1 MSMNPVMNE
10 VANTNGRLSIN
21 QNAKRSPDYTL
32 GHNSSFYA
40 QVINPEL
47 DNLPNIIEV
56 LKDILTRGDKSS
68 LAIKEEKII
77 IPATGEVIEQGPWK
91 LHFMEAKGKGRSLIA
106 YKVSMKKGM
115 AVEDGKWDKIAYI
128 SHYNKD
134 INLTVKDH
142 AEVAI
147 NLAKESIT
155 KPTSIAQI
163 AHIAK

>member
-1 MSMNPVMNE
+1 MSMNSVLNE
-10 VANTNGRLSIN
+10 VVSTNGRLSIN
-21 QNAKRSPDYTL
+21 QSAKRSSIYKL

-40 QVINPEL
+40 KFTDSEF
-47 DNLPNIIEV
+47 DNLPNAIEV
-56 LKDILTRGDKSS
+56 LADILTRGDKSS
-68 LAIKEEKII
+68 LAIKEEKIT

-91 LHFMEAKGKGRSLIA
+91 LHLMEAQGEGRSLIA

-128 SHYNKD
+128 SHYSKTV
-134 INLTVKDH
+134 NLTVKDH
-142 AEVAI
+142 GEVAI

-163 AHIAK
+163 VHIAK